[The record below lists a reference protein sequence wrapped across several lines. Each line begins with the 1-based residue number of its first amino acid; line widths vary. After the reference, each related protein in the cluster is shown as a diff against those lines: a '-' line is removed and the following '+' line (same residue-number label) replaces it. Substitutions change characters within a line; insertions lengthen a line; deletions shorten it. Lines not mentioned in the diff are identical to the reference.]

1 MVRKAGLQPAE
12 AEQDFMVLL
21 SCLYFEL
28 KHNPDLTAHVK
39 AHPLPLTVA
48 ARRPVVSR
56 SVANQ
61 PTNKRARRPSS
72 ESTGGRPGRTP
83 QTTTATTTR

>member
-39 AHPLPLTVA
+39 AHTPSPSPLSLHA
-48 ARRPVVSR
+48 AR
-56 SVANQ
+56 
-61 PTNKRARRPSS
+61 
-72 ESTGGRPGRTP
+72 
-83 QTTTATTTR
+83 